1 MVRLAI
7 VSDSHQSQFW
17 TQRFLDRAN
26 KERYDG
32 VFHLGDG
39 EAEARWL
46 SRRLKMPFQYV
57 AGNCD
62 MFSKVAREIFA
73 SYEGHRILACHGHTH
88 DVKWGLEQLSYYAEE
103 RGADIAL
110 YGHTHVPEHIPSY
123 KGVTILNPGSLTYPR
138 QAGGKCTYAV
148 IEVDAGGELRIDMR
162 TLD

>member
-103 RGADIAL
+103 RGADSAL
-110 YGHTHVPEHIPSY
+110 YGHTHEAAASY
-123 KGVTILNPGSLTYPR
+123 VGPVLMINPGALMR
-138 QAGGKCTYAV
+138 GRFA
-148 IEVDAGGELRIDMR
+148 ELVLDGTRAIP
-162 TLD
+162 TLLEL